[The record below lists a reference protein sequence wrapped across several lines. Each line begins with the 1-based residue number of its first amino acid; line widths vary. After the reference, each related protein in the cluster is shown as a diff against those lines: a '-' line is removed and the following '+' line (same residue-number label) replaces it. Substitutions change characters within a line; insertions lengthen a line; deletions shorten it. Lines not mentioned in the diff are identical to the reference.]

1 MHCVNGTNVIA
12 GRRKAG
18 EKREAVV
25 RPVTAARLSSGEDG
39 AKEEDR
45 MGSVE
50 ERRESSTPKAANSKQ
65 RQLVELRSHDEYYDK
80 RPEKRE
86 HF

>member
-45 MGSVE
+45 KMGD
-50 ERRESSTPKAANSKQ
+50 RRKYG
-65 RQLVELRSHDEYYDK
+65 RQNGKCGRK
-80 RPEKRE
+80 KRE
-86 HF
+86 PHPKSC